1 MKNNNVSGFHNI
13 KLIQSKRQSSNLKK
27 LLIKAE
33 FGEILSGTFNC
44 SDERCECC
52 NYLLINDHY
61 TFENVQITYTLKNR
75 FTCDSFNLIY
85 AVICGIYK
93 EVYIGETGEGKAKLR
108 DRVRVYREHIRQ
120 PQYQK
125 LKVQGHLKVC
135 GNEDIRV
142 FLFL

>member
-13 KLIQSKRQSSNLKK
+13 KLIQSKRQSPNLKK

-61 TFENVQITYTLKNR
+61 TFENVQITYKLKNP
-75 FTCDSFNLIY
+75 FTCDNFNLIH
-85 AVICGIYK
+85 AAICGTYK
-93 EVYIGETGEGKAKLR
+93 EVYIGETGEGKSKLR

-120 PQYQK
+120 LQYQK
-125 LKVQGHLKVC
+125 LKVEEHLRVC
-135 GNEDIRV
+135 GNEDILV
-142 FLFL
+142 FPLL